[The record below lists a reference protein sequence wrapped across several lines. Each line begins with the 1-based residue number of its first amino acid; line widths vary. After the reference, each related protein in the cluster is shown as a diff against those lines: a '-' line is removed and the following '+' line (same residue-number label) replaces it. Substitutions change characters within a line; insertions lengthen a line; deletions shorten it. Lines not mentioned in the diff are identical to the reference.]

1 MRGFPMRRD
10 LGEQLVWMVRD
21 IVRDEIQRS
30 REQVKA

>member
-1 MRGFPMRRD
+1 MRRD